1 MSILS
6 AIRISLYL
14 IIVAS
19 ILAQPLT
26 LVSGAVAVGCLAM
39 AILIGVIDY
48 YCQVSYNEQKPVIVQ
63 NEIRREGMWCRMCG
77 GACDLENCGM
87 EQP

>member
-1 MSILS
+1 MNLLT
-6 AIRISLYL
+6 AIRIILYFGL
-14 IIVAS
+14 TAMLLS
-19 ILAQPLT
+19 QPLT
-26 LVSGAVAVGCLAM
+26 LVTGLIAIGCLAM
-39 AILIGVIDY
+39 AILIGVLDY
-48 YCQVSYNEQKPVIVQ
+48 YGQVSYNEQKPVIVQ